1 MDGTEATPITRFDFR
16 APHKIP
22 AAFIREIRE
31 LHDTFVRLTSDSLT
45 RLLKVPT
52 TIEVIGAEQ
61 VSYDAYVRSM
71 PNPNL
76 LTLLALDPLPGT
88 VVLEISPQLG
98 LVLVDR
104 MLGGPGRPIAPRR
117 PTPLE
122 ESLLTSVADHP
133 IAALRDTFAGA
144 VDVEPRRVGTELNP
158 LFANAAPPTET
169 VLTFTFSVLIESNG
183 SAATG
188 RGLLGLAYPVTV
200 LEPIQEAI
208 RTAKWSETRHDRDA
222 TDDMAAIIAEAPV
235 EVVVHTRPTTL
246 TAADLWDLAP
256 GDVVGL
262 DHRADEAFLVS
273 VEGTPL
279 MAAELGRSGPNLA
292 ARTGAWR

>member
-1 MDGTEATPITRFDFR
+1 MDGTDATPITRFDFR

-22 AAFIREIRE
+22 AVFIREMLE
-31 LHDTFVRLTSDSLT
+31 LHDTFVRLTSDALT
-45 RLLKVPT
+45 RQLKVPVT
-52 TIEVIGAEQ
+52 LDVIGAEQ
-61 VSYDAYVRSM
+61 VSYDAYIRSM

-76 LTLLALDPLPGT
+76 ITLLGLDPLPGT
-88 VVLEISPQLG
+88 VILEISPQLG

-122 ESLLTSVADHP
+122 ESLLSSVVGHP
-133 IAALRDTFAGA
+133 IAALKETFAGV
-144 VDVEPRRVGTELNP
+144 VDVEPRQTGTELNP

-183 SAATG
+183 VTG
-188 RGLLGLAYPVTV
+188 RGLVGLAYPMAV

-208 RTAKWSETRHDRDA
+208 RTAKWSENRRDRDA
-222 TDDMAAIIAEAPV
+222 TDDMAEIIAEAPV
-235 EVVVHTRPTTL
+235 ELVVHTRPTVL
-246 TAADLWDLAP
+246 KASELWDLAP

-262 DHRADEAFLVS
+262 DHRADEAFLLS

-279 MAAELGRSGPNLA
+279 MAAELGRSGSNLA
-292 ARTGAWR
+292 ARIGAWR